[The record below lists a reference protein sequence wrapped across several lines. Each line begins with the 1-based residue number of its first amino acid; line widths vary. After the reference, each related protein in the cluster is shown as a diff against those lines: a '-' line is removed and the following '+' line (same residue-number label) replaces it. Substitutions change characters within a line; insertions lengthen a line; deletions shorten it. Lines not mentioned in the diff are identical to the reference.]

1 MEILNRFA
9 VAKAN
14 GALRKRCHIGIVC
27 DENKRGPSAA
37 IQFKHDL
44 NDRAARLGIQ
54 IPGWLIGE
62 KNLGPVDKCAG
73 EGNALLFPARKL
85 RWIVI
90 DALGKADTPEQIQS
104 ECARAAIAAKF
115 HRYYG
120 VLQRG
125 QGWDELE
132 VLKYKPH
139 LLVAN
144 TGALILS
151 RLAQCDPI
159 QKHRARRWP
168 IQSRTK
174 TEQGCL
180 SAA

>member
-1 MEILNRFA
+1 MEVLHRFA

-14 GALRKRCHIGIVC
+14 GALRKRRHVGIMC
-27 DENKRGPSAA
+27 DEDKRGPSTA

-44 NDRAARLGIQ
+44 YDRAARLGIQ
-54 IPGWLIGE
+54 ISGWLIGE
-62 KNLGPVDKCAG
+62 KNLGTVDECAS
-73 EGNALLFPARKL
+73 ERDALLFPAGKL

-90 DALGKADTPEQIQS
+90 DSLGKADTPEQIQP
-104 ECARAAIAAKF
+104 ECARAAIAAEL
-115 HRYYG
+115 HRDYD
-120 VLQRG
+120 VLQRR

-132 VLKYKPH
+132 VLKDKPN

-144 TGALILS
+144 PGSLILS

-174 TEQGCL
+174 AE
-180 SAA
+180 